1 MTLYFFAEFPPG
13 CDSRVVDAALRP
25 MATVF
30 EVLWLPKVNEGE
42 REALSITVQPRRD
55 PLVLLENLIELFD
68 VLERRF
74 NAVIFEVQTGR
85 RYGKKH
91 FRGPLN

>member
-1 MTLYFFAEFPPG
+1 MTAQRG
-13 CDSRVVDAALRP
+13 GALRRFR
-25 MATVF
+25 TVSGGGSNRSF
-30 EVLWLPKVNEGE
+30 ARGSNFRAREP
-42 REALSITVQPRRD
+42 EALSIPVQPRRD
-55 PLVLLENLIELFD
+55 PLVLIENLIELFD